1 MKINFDIAIMTRA
14 FFTSVVCQNELG
26 VVVFGHSNNFPPF
39 APVHGEAQ
47 AAFQAIKLV
56 VFLKFHYVIFEG
68 DSKNSNLSS
77 IASTLIPLPGF

>member
-1 MKINFDIAIMTRA
+1 MTRA

-26 VVVFGHSNNFPPF
+26 VVVFAHSNNFPPF
-39 APVHGEAQ
+39 APAHSEAQ